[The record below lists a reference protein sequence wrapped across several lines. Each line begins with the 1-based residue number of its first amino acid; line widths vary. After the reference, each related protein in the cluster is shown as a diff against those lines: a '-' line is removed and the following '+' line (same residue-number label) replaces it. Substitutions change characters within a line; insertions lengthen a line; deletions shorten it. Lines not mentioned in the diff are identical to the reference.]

1 MEKLNEILDSIRER
15 FSSPLIFSFLI
26 SWLIVN
32 WQIPIAVVFYE
43 SSAPFGI
50 PEDLLQYITAYS
62 DGYRLLLW
70 PTLLSLAYTFLSPIV
85 RNIVSAFYTWTAS
98 WGNTWNLS
106 ISKESKVSMEKYF
119 ALRENYKKRTEVL
132 EETISS
138 ESITQSKLEETKT
151 SLLAAL
157 NEVNKLNGELASV
170 RSFKDRLSNVDVL
183 NGRWERRVE
192 SESESLN
199 IDVSGGTI
207 WVLVGVV
214 REQRFQ
220 VNSFTYNSDNRSIRF
235 MLMTAEGRFYSYED
249 LEFRNSEMVGWEYKS
264 GSRLQVVYKRQ

>member
-85 RNIVSAFYTWTAS
+85 RNIVSAFFTWTAS
-98 WGNTWNLS
+98 WGNNWNLS

-151 SLLAAL
+151 SLLSAL
-157 NEVNKLNGELASV
+157 NEVNKLNGELAS
-170 RSFKDRLSNVDVL
+170 FKAFKEKLFSVDVL
-183 NGRWERRVE
+183 NGRWQRKAQLEPE
-192 SESESLN
+192 PLN
-199 IDVSGGTI
+199 IEITGGTV
-207 WVLVGVV
+207 WVLVGVS

-220 VNSFTYNSDNRSIRF
+220 VNSFTYISDSRIVRF
-235 MLMTAEGRFYSYED
+235 MLVTTDGKFYSYED
-249 LEFRNSEMVGWEYKS
+249 LEFRASEMVGWEYKS
-264 GSRLQVVYKRQ
+264 GSRLQVEYKRQ